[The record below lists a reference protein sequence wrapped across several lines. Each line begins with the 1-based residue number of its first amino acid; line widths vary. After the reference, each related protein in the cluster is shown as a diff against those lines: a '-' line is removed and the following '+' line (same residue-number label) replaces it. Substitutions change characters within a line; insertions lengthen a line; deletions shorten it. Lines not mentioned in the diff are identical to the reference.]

1 MGQKIHP
8 NLFRLGVNRD
18 TESIWFAQGKTYA
31 EYLHEDFKIREY
43 LTRLLSTDFDEL
55 ERKKSKADEADQD
68 KKADERT
75 DRRRADAKPHE
86 IFERKK
92 VSKIKIARRSNS
104 INIDIHT
111 ARPGQVIGSKG
122 KEIERIR
129 RYMSVFINKGR
140 SNPLN
145 ISINIIPVENEWL
158 DARIVG
164 RDIARQLE
172 QRVSFRRAMK
182 MAIRNVMT
190 NDALGVKVQV
200 SGRLGGAEIART
212 EQYKEGRTPLHTLRA
227 DIDYAHIEAMTTY
240 GIIGIKVW
248 IYKGDILS

>member
-1 MGQKIHP
+1 
-8 NLFRLGVNRD
+8 
-18 TESIWFAQGKTYA
+18 
-31 EYLHEDFKIREY
+31 
-43 LTRLLSTDFDEL
+43 
-55 ERKKSKADEADQD
+55 
-68 KKADERT
+68 
-75 DRRRADAKPHE
+75 
-86 IFERKK
+86 
-92 VSKIKIARRSNS
+92 
-104 INIDIHT
+104 
-111 ARPGQVIGSKG
+111 
-122 KEIERIR
+122 
-129 RYMSVFINKGR
+129 MSVFINKGR